1 MAIIYNPNKKIF
13 TLHTAHTTYQMQVDP
28 LGYLLHLYY
37 GEKTNSSMDYVLTY
51 ADRGFSGNPYAAGMD
66 RTYSL
71 DALPQ
76 EYPSIGTGDY
86 RNIALNI
93 KNEKGVESADLLFK
107 SYEIRSGKYQLQGL
121 PAVWADKEEAQTL
134 EIVLADENAQVE
146 FICCM
151 VFWKKTMSLQG
162 ASRLKIRE
170 PGRLRSKR
178 QRQPVWILYRESL
191 MSCGFMENMPWS
203 AIWSVRRWDMEPLR
217 LAAAGE
223 HPAISIIRQ

>member
-76 EYPSIGTGDY
+76 EYPSLGTGDY

-93 KNEKGVESADLLFK
+93 KNEKRGGKCRSAFLRAMRSEAASI
-107 SYEIRSGKYQLQGL
+107 SYRDFRLSGQMKT
-121 PAVWADKEEAQTL
+121 KHRH
-134 EIVLADENAQVE
+134 
-146 FICCM
+146 
-151 VFWKKTMSLQG
+151 WK
-162 ASRLKIRE
+162 
-170 PGRLRSKR
+170 
-178 QRQPVWILYRESL
+178 
-191 MSCGFMENMPWS
+191 
-203 AIWSVRRWDMEPLR
+203 
-217 LAAAGE
+217 
-223 HPAISIIRQ
+223 

>member
-76 EYPSIGTGDY
+76 EYPSLGTGDY

-107 SYEIRSGKYQLQGL
+107 SYEIRSGEARQVQLGIEVESGGELQESGSD
-121 PAVWADKEEAQTL
+121 ASQEA
-134 EIVLADENAQVE
+134 AQP
-146 FICCM
+146 I
-151 VFWKKTMSLQG
+151 LQD
-162 ASRLKIRE
+162 AT
-170 PGRLRSKR
+170 
-178 QRQPVWILYRESL
+178 
-191 MSCGFMENMPWS
+191 
-203 AIWSVRRWDMEPLR
+203 
-217 LAAAGE
+217 
-223 HPAISIIRQ
+223 

>member
-76 EYPSIGTGDY
+76 EYPSLGTGDY

-121 PAVWADKEEAQTL
+121 PAVWADENEAQTL
-134 EIVLADENAQVE
+134 EIVLADENAQFEVH
-146 FICCM
+146 
-151 VFWKKTMSLQG
+151 L
-162 ASRLKIRE
+162 
-170 PGRLRSKR
+170 
-178 QRQPVWILYRESL
+178 LYRESL
-191 MSCGFMENMPWS
+191 MSCGFMESMPWS
-203 AIWSVRRWDMEPLR
+203 AIWSAPRWDMERLR